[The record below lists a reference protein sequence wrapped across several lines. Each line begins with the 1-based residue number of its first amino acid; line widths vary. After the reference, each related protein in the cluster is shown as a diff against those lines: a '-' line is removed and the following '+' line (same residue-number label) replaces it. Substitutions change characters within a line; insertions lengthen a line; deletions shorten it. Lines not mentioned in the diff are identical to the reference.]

1 MGSLRGTG
9 EASDTLVTDG
19 ILAPALETRL
29 VLHVFD
35 GFIIPVLKVPRGN
48 TRSKT
53 QLNGSEEVNQRGVAL
68 SQVQPMLYSTCLEG

>member
-9 EASDTLVTDG
+9 EASDALVTDG
-19 ILAPALETRL
+19 ILVPALEARL

-48 TRSKT
+48 TRSET
-53 QLNGSEEVNQRGVAL
+53 QKKCSEEVNQGGVVL
-68 SQVQPMLYSTCLEG
+68 SQVQPMLYSTVLEG